1 MSSESPTRPVCV
13 AVLPFEN
20 LSDHREDDY
29 FSRGFVEDLITDL
42 AHFRSLQVISS
53 YTSSKVGAE
62 ARSVADAVRELDI
75 DYLLRGHLRRVS
87 DQIRLSA
94 QLLDAVGGRIIWA
107 NHFDMPMDAIFEIQ
121 DEIVEQVVGAIS
133 TQIDKVLL
141 AAARKKPLTSL
152 AAYDCWLRGMNQ
164 MRLGTPEADL
174 EARRIFKQALEID
187 PNYSR
192 AYAGLSL
199 SYFNVWSCQL
209 WEKWEETG
217 RKAYAYALE
226 ASRLDDTD
234 HVVQMILGSI
244 LLYHRQFDQAEAHV
258 DKSLALNANDA
269 DCLVQLSFNK
279 TYLGKAAEGEKLFQ
293 KAMRLN
299 PYRNIWYY
307 PYGALTL
314 FCQRRY
320 DPFIEMALKAP
331 LTDVWIDLP
340 VFLAVAYYHTDR
352 PREAAGYLDI
362 FIQTFAEKITAGRP
376 PRPDE
381 MVAWLKQANP
391 FKFEDDSQHFI
402 QGVMAAGLGDRG
414 DTGPS
419 LGVKTVPAPS
429 AGSGSNRFIKQEGL
443 WEMTFDG
450 RTVQMPE
457 MKGFIDIARLLAV
470 PENEIHCTELMG
482 STDSLSEP
490 AFTLDDKARRAY
502 ETRIRDLRDEIGE
515 AESMND
521 LERTEKLNA
530 ELDQLTD
537 HLSRSLGLGRRP
549 RKLDADADR
558 ARAAVTWRIRN
569 AIRKIE
575 SVHPSLANHFSY
587 AIRTGAFCS
596 YTPEKDTHWKL

>member
-1 MSSESPTRPVCV
+1 MPSDAPGRPVCI

-20 LSDHREDDY
+20 LSDHREDEY

-53 YTSSKVGAE
+53 YTSHKLGTE
-62 ARSVADAVRELDI
+62 ARQVVDTARELAI
-75 DYLLRGHLRRVS
+75 DYLLKGNLRRVS
-87 DQIRLSA
+87 DHVRLSA
-94 QLLDAVGGRIIWA
+94 QLLDAAGDQIVWA
-107 NHFDMPMDAIFEIQ
+107 NRFDMPMDAIFEMQ

-133 TQIDKVLL
+133 AQIDKVLL

-164 MRLGTPEADL
+164 MRRGTPEADL

-187 PNYSR
+187 PGYGR

-199 SYFNVWSCQL
+199 SHFNDWSCQV
-209 WEKWEETG
+209 WEEWEETG

-234 HVVQMILGSI
+234 HIVQMILGRI
-244 LLYHRQFDQAEAHV
+244 LLYRRQFDQAEAHV

-269 DCLVQLSFNK
+269 DCLVQLAFNK
-279 TYLGKAAEGEKLFQ
+279 TYLGKAAAGEKLFLR
-293 KAMRLN
+293 AMRLN

-331 LTDVWIDLP
+331 LTDVWVDLP
-340 VFLAVAYYHTDR
+340 AFLAVAYAHTDR
-352 PREAAGYLDI
+352 QPEAAAYLDI
-362 FIQTFAEKITAGRP
+362 FIDTFAEKITAGRP

-381 MVAWLKQANP
+381 VVAWLKKANP
-391 FKFEDDSQHFI
+391 FKYEDDMQHLI

-414 DTGPS
+414 GRVPPAGDKGGPAN
-419 LGVKTVPAPS
+419 PEDDA
-429 AGSGSNRFIKQEGL
+429 ANRFARQGGL
-443 WEMTFDG
+443 WEITFDG
-450 RTVQMPE
+450 HTVRMSE
-457 MKGFIDIARLLAV
+457 MKGFIDISRLLAV

-490 AFTLDDKARRAY
+490 EFTLDEKARQAY
-502 ETRIRDLRDEIGE
+502 ETRIRELREEIGE
-515 AESMND
+515 AEAMND
-521 LERTEKLNA
+521 LGRTEKLSA

-549 RKLDADADR
+549 RKLGADADR

-575 SVHPSLANHFSY
+575 SVHPSLANHFSH

-596 YTPEKDTHWKL
+596 YNPEKDTHWDL

>member
-1 MSSESPTRPVCV
+1 MPSDPHKAPICI

-53 YTSSKVGAE
+53 YTSRKVGAE
-62 ARSVADAVRELDI
+62 ARSAADAARELDI

-94 QLLDAVGGRIIWA
+94 QLLEAGSGQIIWA
-107 NHFDMPMDAIFEIQ
+107 NRYDMPLTAIFEIQ

-174 EARRIFKQALEID
+174 EARRIFKQALQID

-199 SYFNVWSCQL
+199 SHFNVWSCQI

-217 RKAYAYALE
+217 RKAYDYALE

-244 LLYHRQFDQAEAHV
+244 LMYHRQFDQAEAHV

-269 DCLVQLSFNK
+269 DCLVQLAFNK
-279 TYLGKAAEGEKLFQ
+279 SYLGKAAEAEKLYLR
-293 KAMRLN
+293 AMRLN

-307 PYGALTL
+307 PYGALTQ

-320 DPFIEMALKAP
+320 DRFIELALKAP

-340 VFLAVAYYHTDR
+340 AFLAVAYYHTDR
-352 PREAAGYLDI
+352 PREAAAYLDI
-362 FIQTFAEKITAGRP
+362 FIDAFAEKITAGRP
-376 PRPDE
+376 AQPDE
-381 MVAWLKQANP
+381 MVAWLKLANP
-391 FKFEDDSQHFI
+391 FKTEDDSRHYI
-402 QGVMAAGLGDRG
+402 QGVLAAGLEERQAKSAPGGD
-414 DTGPS
+414 
-419 LGVKTVPAPS
+419 KTVPSSP
-429 AGSGSNRFIKQEGL
+429 AGATANRFVKQDGL
-443 WEMTFDG
+443 WRMTFDG
-450 RTVQMPE
+450 HTVQMAE

-470 PENEIHCTELMG
+470 PENEIHCSALMG
-482 STDSLSEP
+482 LPGSLSEP
-490 AFTLDDKARRAY
+490 ESLLDEKARRAY
-502 ETRIRDLRDEIGE
+502 ETRIRDLREEIGE
-515 AESMND
+515 AQAMND
-521 LERTEKLNA
+521 LGRTEKLSA

-537 HLSRSLGLGRRP
+537 HLAGSLGLGRQS
-549 RKLDADADR
+549 RKLDGDTDR

-575 SVHPSLANHFSY
+575 SVHPSLANHLSHT
-587 AIRTGAFCS
+587 IRTGAFCS
-596 YTPEKDTHWKL
+596 YAPENEMRWEL

>member
-1 MSSESPTRPVCV
+1 MPSDPHKAPVCI

-29 FSRGFVEDLITDL
+29 FSRGLVEDLITDL

-53 YTSSKVGAE
+53 YTSRKVGAE
-62 ARSVADAVRELDI
+62 ARSAADAARELDI

-94 QLLDAVGGRIIWA
+94 QLLAAGSGQIIWA
-107 NHFDMPMDAIFEIQ
+107 NRYDMPLTAIFEIQ

-174 EARRIFKQALEID
+174 EARRIFRQALEID
-187 PNYSR
+187 PTYSR

-217 RKAYAYALE
+217 RKAYDYALE

-244 LLYHRQFDQAEAHV
+244 LMYHRQFDQAEAHV

-269 DCLVQLSFNK
+269 DCLVQLAFNK
-279 TYLGKAAEGEKLFQ
+279 TYLGKAAEGEKLYL

-307 PYGALTL
+307 PYGALTH
-314 FCQRRY
+314 FCRRRY
-320 DPFIEMALKAP
+320 EPFIEMALKAP

-340 VFLAVAYYHTDR
+340 AFLAVAYYHTDR
-352 PREAAGYLDI
+352 PREAAAYLDI
-362 FIQTFAEKITAGRP
+362 FIDTFAEKITAGRP

-381 MVAWLKQANP
+381 MVAWLKKANP
-391 FKFEDDSQHFI
+391 FKYEDDSRHYI
-402 QGVMAAGLGDRG
+402 QGVLSAGLEDRHVKGAHGGD
-414 DTGPS
+414 
-419 LGVKTVPAPS
+419 KTVPSSP
-429 AGSGSNRFIKQEGL
+429 AGATANRFVKQDGL

-450 RTVQMPE
+450 HTVRLAE
-457 MKGFIDIARLLAV
+457 MKGFIDITRLLAV
-470 PENEIHCTELMG
+470 PENQIHCTELMG

-490 AFTLDDKARRAY
+490 SFMLDEKARRSY
-502 ETRIRDLRDEIGE
+502 ETRIRDLREEIGE
-515 AESMND
+515 AQAMND
-521 LERTEKLNA
+521 LGRTEKLSA

-537 HLSRSLGLGRRP
+537 HLAGSLGLGRRP

-575 SVHPSLANHFSY
+575 SVHPSLANHLSH

-596 YTPEKDTHWKL
+596 YTPEKEVRWDL